1 MTLCTSNKCNE
12 YNQEKLEKELLRDA
26 NFEEFERQR
35 KIADLN
41 YLQSKIK
48 MFEIV
53 HSQWESQHSSE
64 LISSFVGRFTTY
76 NLMPHFTSYIS
87 DPYMKPTRE
96 RKKMHEIPFNNI
108 TTKTHRILNNYK
120 YQFSFNFVSIFTNA
134 I

>member
-1 MTLCTSNKCNE
+1 MTLCTSNKFNE

-76 NLMPHFTSYIS
+76 NLMTHLTSYIS
-87 DPYMKPTRE
+87 DPYMKPTCE
-96 RKKMHEIPFNNI
+96 R
-108 TTKTHRILNNYK
+108 TKCVKFPLI
-120 YQFSFNFVSIFTNA
+120 I
-134 I
+134 